1 MDICFLRILALLD
14 SDGYFARTDYE
25 KKIMRNLQTEG
36 YVKLKKG
43 TKKCYL
49 ITDIGVSHLN
59 DLLSPNNDVSKEE
72 FYETLKS
79 TYFSLASPMN
89 PLVRIPD
96 IREAVKTKLKISN
109 ATFNSKTLSL
119 HDSGEITLQ
128 TALAAPSAEDG
139 IPANHGIFY
148 YLLVE

>member
-1 MDICFLRILALLD
+1 MKRLQ
-14 SDGYFARTDYE
+14 E
-25 KKIMRNLQTEG
+25 KG
-36 YVKLKKG
+36 YVKLKKN

-49 ITDIGVSHLN
+49 ITENGINHIN
-59 DLLSPNNDVSKEE
+59 DLLAPNKDVSIEQ
-72 FYETLKS
+72 FYNTLKK

-96 IREAVKTKLKISN
+96 IRNAVTTKLKISN
-109 ATFNSKTLSL
+109 STFNSKTLSL

-128 TALAAPSAEDG
+128 TALAAPSAENG

-148 YLLVE
+148 YLMVE